1 MSIVAIIVFLV
12 FALSVSIELAKRN
25 DTVKS
30 CLENII
36 SFDDDKKWYSVVVKY
51 SWQIA
56 ILIILGVVGYFFKA
70 VLEAVILA
78 LIAFF
83 GGKYLWGKYKDNLPE
98 PIRVF
103 LNEISEFFKKDDVNH
118 NKKFIITAIAG
129 VGGKI
134 DPAGESSVYG
144 GDNLLFIFIPD
155 TNHLISTVSVD
166 GVEVVYDDAGLSFTF
181 KNVKQNHIIRVTFSA
196 IAT

>member
-1 MSIVAIIVFLV
+1 MIVADFIIVFLV
-12 FALSVSIELAKRN
+12 TVLVSIGIAKRN
-25 DTVKS
+25 PWLKS
-30 CLENII
+30 YLEILI
-36 SFDDDKKWYSVVVKY
+36 SFDDDKKWYSAVVKY

-155 TNHLISTVSVD
+155 TNHVISTVSVD